1 MKKIK
6 AILMIMTC
14 GLALPLASCVSS
26 GEVLLTGT
34 VNIKTMTNGTVTS
47 DIASGNVA
55 DIVTLTVT
63 PNEGYYLYTL
73 NVNGTSIVDDVV
85 NNKVTFK
92 LVGGEN
98 NVTGTFK
105 AGVVSTAAI
114 VVVDTM
120 ENGVVTSSLASGKAN
135 DITTLTITPNEG
147 YKIYT
152 LAVNGTSIVNNVKN
166 NSVTYTLKSGEN
178 RVTGSFKAIGDATS
192 STEKLT
198 KDKLNFT
205 NTNLGVASETYY
217 TPSVGSPNILVVPV
231 QFSDISSKR
240 TATRLQNLGYALNGS
255 NADGTTDYW
264 ESLASFYKKSS
275 YGALTPNY
283 VVTDTV
289 IPQMT
294 GETFKSKTDDYGT
307 ESLTLID
314 EIYSKIAVNGV
325 KISSNISQYDS
336 DNDNLIDGIWF
347 IYNEFDLNNVDSDAY
362 WAYTY
367 WYYAYNDERPG
378 SEELNIPVSTYAN
391 MAAAFNYEDNSYG
404 LDSHTLIHESGHMFG
419 LEDYYSYDSS
429 VNYSATGGMD
439 MMDMNIGEHNTF
451 SKLSYGWVEP
461 TVVTGDS
468 GSITLKP
475 FESSGDCLIV
485 PSSYFN
491 DSAFGE
497 YLIFEYYTPTGL
509 NYLDSHTKYAT
520 RNLYYSQSGVRV
532 FHVDAR
538 LMENAYSNTTDE
550 RKKSGKFLN
559 ESATS
564 IPSSQTSYYSFA
576 FSNTASSSYN
586 KSNYLLSTVD
596 AQNRIIYNKRNA
608 DNNSLFKA
616 GSAINKTTISNF
628 LKSGKFN
635 DGTSFD
641 YNISIDSIDEKG
653 ATITFVK

>member
-6 AILMIMTC
+6 AILMIMSC

-105 AGVVSTAAI
+105 SGVVSTAAI

-120 ENGVVTSSLASGKAN
+120 ENGVVSSSLASGKAN

-152 LAVNGTSIVNNVKN
+152 LTVNGTSIVNNVKN

-231 QFSDISSKR
+231 QFSDITSKW
-240 TATRLQNLGYALNGS
+240 TNTRLQNLGYALNGS

-264 ESLASFYKKSS
+264 ESLASLYKKSS

-289 IPQMT
+289 IPTMT
-294 GETFKSKTDDYGT
+294 GNTFKSKTDDFGT

-347 IYNEFDLNNVDSDAY
+347 IYNEFDLNNVDSNAY

-378 SEELNIPVSTYAN
+378 SEELNIPVCTYGNNA
-391 MAAAFNYEDNSYG
+391 
-404 LDSHTLIHESGHMFG
+404 
-419 LEDYYSYDSS
+419 
-429 VNYSATGGMD
+429 
-439 MMDMNIGEHNTF
+439 
-451 SKLSYGWVEP
+451 
-461 TVVTGDS
+461 
-468 GSITLKP
+468 
-475 FESSGDCLIV
+475 
-485 PSSYFN
+485 
-491 DSAFGE
+491 
-497 YLIFEYYTPTGL
+497 
-509 NYLDSHTKYAT
+509 
-520 RNLYYSQSGVRV
+520 RV
-532 FHVDAR
+532 
-538 LMENAYSNTTDE
+538 
-550 RKKSGKFLN
+550 
-559 ESATS
+559 
-564 IPSSQTSYYSFA
+564 
-576 FSNTASSSYN
+576 
-586 KSNYLLSTVD
+586 
-596 AQNRIIYNKRNA
+596 
-608 DNNSLFKA
+608 
-616 GSAINKTTISNF
+616 
-628 LKSGKFN
+628 
-635 DGTSFD
+635 
-641 YNISIDSIDEKG
+641 
-653 ATITFVK
+653 